1 MLGLWI
7 FLSLLC
13 LGCCIFCI
21 CELRKK
27 DARKRD
33 RRPFM
38 TCACLLALAFV
49 ICLIMAFSEGGS
61 QSVLDVSVRRF

>member
-1 MLGLWI
+1 MLGFLI

-13 LGCCIFCI
+13 FGCCMFCI

-33 RRPFM
+33 RRPVM
-38 TCACLLALAFV
+38 VCAILLALAFV
-49 ICLIMAFSEGGS
+49 MCLVMAFSIGGS
-61 QSVLDVSVRRF
+61 QSVLDVSVRRH